1 MRKTEEFKVLGIM
14 TLTLVLLIVF
24 CLSTSDVLALL
35 VLGFIGVMLAL
46 AYYRFIKKERLG
58 PTDERSERISF
69 IASRNGFLAMVV
81 LLALDAII
89 VQRYGT
95 LSDTVNFA
103 IVAWGL
109 GVFAYITTYVYGM
122 RGA

>member
-1 MRKTEEFKVLGIM
+1 MRKTEEFKVLGII
-14 TLTLVLLIVF
+14 TLTLILLVAF

-35 VLGFIGVMLAL
+35 LLGLIAVILGL

-58 PTDERSERISF
+58 PVDERSERVSF

-89 VQRYGT
+89 IQRFGT
-95 LSDTVNFA
+95 LTETINIA

-109 GVFAYITTYVYGM
+109 GVFAYITTYLIGM
-122 RGA
+122 RGE